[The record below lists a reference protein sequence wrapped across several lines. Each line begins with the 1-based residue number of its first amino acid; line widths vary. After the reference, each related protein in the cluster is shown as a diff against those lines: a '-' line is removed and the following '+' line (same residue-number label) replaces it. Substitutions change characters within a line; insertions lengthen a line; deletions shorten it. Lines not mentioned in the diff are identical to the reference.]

1 MLVRRRKVT
10 IEVEQKTLRVEVS
23 SSAPVTPNAEAGKAS
38 FVGDAETLLA
48 KSPETT
54 EPKKLKSGEAL

>member
-1 MLVRRRKVT
+1 M

-23 SSAPVTPNAEAGKAS
+23 SSAPVTPNAEAGEAP

-48 KSPETT
+48 KSPETI